1 MARCDELAAYT
12 EEPGRIT
19 RPYGTPAHM
28 ATRDVVAD
36 WMRDV
41 GLNIRVDAIG
51 NVRGRVE
58 GSEPAAAALLLG
70 SHLDSVRDAG
80 RYDGPL
86 GILVAIEA
94 VDRLRERRP
103 PVSFPVEVIAF

>member
-19 RPYGTPAHM
+19 RPYGTPAL
-28 ATRDVVAD
+28 AAARDVVAR
-36 WMRDV
+36 WMRDA
-41 GLNIRVDAIG
+41 GLDVRVDAVG
-51 NVRGRVE
+51 NLRGRRQ
-58 GSEPAAAALLLG
+58 GSEPAAPALLLG

-86 GILVAIEA
+86 GILVALEA
-94 VDRLRERRP
+94 VDHFCHRSAARSLP
-103 PVSFPVEVIAF
+103 D